1 MHCNTKRLLY
11 CEPIIYN
18 YYIMNQ
24 LVAGQ
29 LDEMAPNSWC
39 VLCLRSN
46 WQCVLCFKLGEMRN
60 NSGVFCRQDWL
71 FLFTGRL
78 SLRRYDDNLIGM
90 GTDSGSFQ
98 TFSDFCCWPEQME
111 ALATKWNFITSDA
124 IIVTKWT
131 EALMTKW
138 WKSEPIW
145 KQSLGYLDAL
155 DSWYKKK
162 PWKIGHIFDKW
173 ISFHLREYNS
183 TVSRALNRL
192 VL

>member
-111 ALATKWNFITSDA
+111 ALVYKVKFHHQRCDHCNKVNRGADDQVMKVGAHMETI
-124 IIVTKWT
+124 
-131 EALMTKW
+131 
-138 WKSEPIW
+138 
-145 KQSLGYLDAL
+145 LG
-155 DSWYKKK
+155 
-162 PWKIGHIFDKW
+162 IF
-173 ISFHLREYNS
+173 R
-183 TVSRALNRL
+183 RAWFLI
-192 VL
+192 